1 MTTSVTIARQ
11 MAGAELLKLR
21 KKRST
26 LAWSLFLSAGVVVL
40 YFAWAAIEHASNPE
54 RSSAGGIDGFRNG
67 LQIIGIFIGPLAAV
81 LIGAEAGAGDN
92 ASGVF
97 RDLVVTG
104 RSRLAL
110 FAARVPGALA
120 LCLPVIAIGY
130 ALVAAATFLLADGTP
145 TPSGAMVLNGFGWA
159 LLVNGAVCVVAV
171 GVGSLTNSR
180 PATITTLIG
189 FELVASPLL
198 LQATSL
204 GSARKALLDSTVL
217 HLAPTLG
224 HGAPV
229 IPESLFLALLVMGL
243 WMAVAAGLGAWRTR
257 TMDA

>member
-1 MTTSVTIARQ
+1 MNPRITIARQ
-11 MAGAELLKLR
+11 MVGAELLKLR

-26 LAWSLFLSAGVVVL
+26 LAWSLFLSAGIVVI
-40 YFAWAAIEHASNPE
+40 YFWWAAIQHASN
-54 RSSAGGIDGFRNG
+54 SAKSPGGGLDGFSHG
-67 LQIIGIFIGPLAAV
+67 LQILGVFIGPLAAV
-81 LIGAEAGAGDN
+81 LIGAEAGAGDS

-110 FAARVPGALA
+110 FAARVPGALS
-120 LCLPVIAIGY
+120 LCLPVITVGY
-130 ALVAAATFLLADGTP
+130 AFVVAGTFLLAGDRPTP
-145 TPSGAMVLNGFGWA
+145 TATNLGEGLGWT

-171 GVGSLTNSR
+171 GLASLTTSR

-198 LQATSL
+198 LQDSSL

-217 HLAPTLG
+217 HLAPVRF

-229 IPESLFLALLVMGL
+229 VPESLFIALLVMAL
-243 WMAVAAGLGAWRTR
+243 WIVAAAGLGAWRTK